1 MRGKA
6 SARDG
11 RTLSYYFWLGI
22 DAEPE
27 PWAHIKLPAD
37 AEFHHLGAEVEDDG
51 WITIYP
57 KLKRPKQPTA

>member
-1 MRGKA
+1 MR
-6 SARDG
+6 SSPI
-11 RTLSYYFWLGI
+11 TSLYHWLGI

-27 PWAHIKLPAD
+27 PWAHIKLPD
-37 AEFHHLGAEVEDDG
+37 NAEFHHLGAEVEDDG